1 MEKEYEIKESSG
13 TDSPKATD
21 IEYRSFVEEPGDDDG
36 ENRNPK
42 DRNTII
48 ETSFLIT
55 KSMIGSGLLLVP
67 YHFKTLGIFISI
79 GSSIL
84 FNLITFISSY
94 FLLRCKDVTQRY
106 SYAVYSRMALGYIGT
121 VSCKFAILIK
131 SISLCCVYLKM
142 LGNILRTFLLIFF
155 PTYSDKFFLD
165 AKFLLLIFAIL
176 ITPLMVQ
183 KDISGISKFT
193 FLGIY
198 SIVYLFISL
207 LILFIYKYSKDEI
220 LPFEPK
226 MFYPSGTKFELF
238 KCFGSYLNAYFFQ
251 VSIFPIYLPLHPRTT
266 KNMMIST
273 AIGTIFSSII
283 YISFGIIGFFIYNYD
298 INGTLLPYLG
308 NDLINY
314 IKTNKKMALLLI
326 IFEIAFIINTSISL
340 ALNFFSAKSK
350 CIGIAKSMLKKYQ
363 KKKDD
368 ESILGTQLESLDESG
383 YTIEKS
389 RRKESEEIILNERS
403 QIIITIL
410 IYIITVVIA
419 YYSDNIIAIDNFNG
433 STVNNYLSA
442 MLPGLFF
449 LILIKEFGNCF
460 EKLIAVILILFS
472 IALIAGY
479 FLFNFTSIFA

>member
-1 MEKEYEIKESSG
+1 MEKDNEIKESSG

-21 IEYRSFVEEPGDDDG
+21 IEYRSFVEEPGEDDG
-36 ENRNPK
+36 ENRKPK

-155 PTYSDKFFLD
+155 PIYSDKFFLD

-198 SIVYLFISL
+198 SIIYLFISL
-207 LILFIYKYSKDEI
+207 LILFIYKYNKDEI

-226 MFYPSGTKFELF
+226 MFYPRKVNLDIPE
-238 KCFGSYLNAYFFQ
+238 
-251 VSIFPIYLPLHPRTT
+251 
-266 KNMMIST
+266 
-273 AIGTIFSSII
+273 
-283 YISFGIIGFFIYNYD
+283 ISF
-298 INGTLLPYLG
+298 
-308 NDLINY
+308 
-314 IKTNKKMALLLI
+314 
-326 IFEIAFIINTSISL
+326 
-340 ALNFFSAKSK
+340 
-350 CIGIAKSMLKKYQ
+350 
-363 KKKDD
+363 
-368 ESILGTQLESLDESG
+368 
-383 YTIEKS
+383 
-389 RRKESEEIILNERS
+389 
-403 QIIITIL
+403 
-410 IYIITVVIA
+410 
-419 YYSDNIIAIDNFNG
+419 
-433 STVNNYLSA
+433 
-442 MLPGLFF
+442 
-449 LILIKEFGNCF
+449 
-460 EKLIAVILILFS
+460 
-472 IALIAGY
+472 
-479 FLFNFTSIFA
+479 